1 MPISQPYYLNA
12 PSLGSATSI
21 FLNAGLTTCAPDGY
35 YSDGV
40 IVRQQVSCVLLPQQN
55 CPSCAVNCAILPFSV
70 ETKGYFEISVY
81 MGTATGAIPITF
93 NPFGTPVGFYAEFD
107 GTIYNIFSSPVYG
120 LQQGASGLPVYLGDS
135 VTSGC
140 DPVAD
145 SPITAIKYNYDG
157 SNFVSSGTNETF
169 SVTLSQIIGDDSPG
183 DCVIV
188 IPKTTASPNIVT
200 VKIYAPCTDSS
211 FNLNIQCP
219 YQLRSFDSSVR
230 ADDSVVVCALAV
242 DQEYYVEHVTGI
254 DFELGL
260 YDWVFSDPNGEFKLT
275 KGYYKSFNCPTGYN
289 VFEVDNGIIIGFFL
303 CP

>member
-1 MPISQPYYLNA
+1 MPTSQPYYLNA
-12 PSLGSATSI
+12 PSLGSATAI
-21 FLNAGLTTCAPDGY
+21 FLDAGLTTCAPDGY

-70 ETKGYFEISVY
+70 ETKGYFEISVD

-93 NPFGTPVGFYAEFD
+93 NPFGTPVGFSAEFD

-120 LQQGASGLPVYLGDS
+120 LQQGPSGLPVYLGDS

-140 DPVAD
+140 DPVAL
-145 SPITAIKYNYDG
+145 SPITADKYYFDG
-157 SNFVSSGTNETF
+157 SSFVSAGTTETF
-169 SVTLSQIIGDDSPG
+169 SAISSQVIGDDSPG

-188 IPKTTASPNIVT
+188 IPKTVVSPSTVT
-200 VKIYAPCTDSS
+200 VKVYAPCNTSS

-219 YQLRSFDSSVR
+219 YQLRQFQSSIV
-230 ADDSVVVCALAV
+230 ADDSVVVCALSINQ
-242 DQEYYVEHVTGI
+242 DYYVEHVTGV

-275 KGYYKSFNCPTGYN
+275 KGYYKSLNCPTGYN
-289 VFEVDNGIIIGFFL
+289 VFEVDNGIILGFYL